1 MQIKSSQTPELMR
14 TFLGQEG
21 WVGYVCVQYK
31 ALRSW
36 DLQKQTSVLE
46 MYGRET
52 FRLGKRLETGGRPL
66 LASADQAGPS
76 LKKLCN
82 FFLVD
87 LLERQ
92 SLDFPIYAMGG
103 WVNTS

>member
-52 FRLGKRLETGGRPL
+52 FRLGKRLEAGGRPL
-66 LASADQAGPS
+66 LPGTANAGVSRPG
-76 LKKLCN
+76 
-82 FFLVD
+82 
-87 LLERQ
+87 R
-92 SLDFPIYAMGG
+92 
-103 WVNTS
+103 T